1 MHRSDISDIRRLNH
15 LVGEDFYFLTYS
27 ILLTLHVTSPRG
39 AVFRDNRKLAHAV
52 QFVSDSRLLSIL
64 DRHQEGPVDNPVD
77 RELLFAA
84 FSNAELLKREIYKLL
99 ISLDRRTILSAVP
112 SGIPGVIN
120 VSLNSGAIESDFLSN
135 PIFEGERRN
144 ATELRRLVPRLGVM
158 TLETFLE
165 RVYVNRG
172 VRAWAL

>member
-1 MHRSDISDIRRLNH
+1 MQPRDVSDLRRLNH
-15 LVGEDFYFLTYS
+15 LVGEDFYFLSYS
-27 ILLTLHVTSPRG
+27 ILLALHVLSPRG
-39 AVFRDNRKLAHAV
+39 AVFRDNRKLAHVV

-64 DRHQEGPVDNPVD
+64 DRYQGGRVENPVD

-84 FSNAELLKREIYKLL
+84 FSKAELLKREIYKLL
-99 ISLDRRTILSAVP
+99 LSLDKRGVLTATLS
-112 SGIPGVIN
+112 SIPGLIN
-120 VSLNSGAIESDFLSN
+120 VSLNADVIEPDFFVSPL
-135 PIFEGERRN
+135 FEAERRN
-144 ATELRRLVPRLGVM
+144 ATELRRLLPRLGQM

>member
-1 MHRSDISDIRRLNH
+1 MPSHDISDLRRLNH

-27 ILLTLHVTSPRG
+27 ILLTLHVASPRG
-39 AVFRDNRKLAHAV
+39 GVFRDNRKLAHAL

-64 DRHQEGPVDNPVD
+64 DRHQGSRVDNPVD

-99 ISLDRRTILSAVP
+99 ISLDRRGMLSAVA
-112 SGIPGVIN
+112 SGVPGVIN
-120 VSLNSGAIESDFLSN
+120 VSLNSDAIESDFLSSA
-135 PIFEGERRN
+135 IFESERRN